1 MHTESKMS
9 APKRLELLDVVRFCA
24 VLMVLLFHYTFNG
37 IVNGKITSIEQL
49 SWLVGITK
57 YGYLGVEL
65 FFMISGYVIFFSAQS
80 GSASK
85 FAVSRAV
92 RLYPAYWFAVLFTAL
107 IAGLWGGDL
116 MTVTPLM
123 VVVNLTM
130 LQSFVG
136 VPDVD
141 GAYWTL
147 AYEIRFYA
155 AVFLVLL
162 MGWQRH
168 LRTIFLCWP
177 ILFCIA
183 LLLGQEHRPYAGGY
197 YCYFCAG
204 ALFAVLKDSVDWRVV
219 ASLSITFF
227 LCVTFSASKAGELT
241 IAKGSLY
248 SDLVIAALVTMFFV
262 LFALQNLKALQQA
275 SIPCSKVLGA
285 LTYPIYLVHAHFG
298 YILIN
303 QFATD
308 QNKFLLYPLLIALV
322 AAIAYAVNQFV
333 EVRGA
338 AFWRGAFAFT
348 VGRMIDAVQK
358 KVKSALP
365 QQRQRF

>member
-1 MHTESKMS
+1 MHTEVKRS

-37 IVNGKITSIEQL
+37 IANGKIASIGQVGG
-49 SWLVGITK
+49 LVEITK

-92 RLYPAYWFAVLFTAL
+92 RLYPAYWFAVLFTAFV
-107 IAGLWGGDL
+107 AGFWGGDL
-116 MTVTPLM
+116 MAVTPPM

-136 VPDVD
+136 VADVD

-147 AYEIRFYA
+147 AYEIRFYF

-162 MGWQRH
+162 MGWQRN

-177 ILFCIA
+177 ILFVIA
-183 LLLGQEHRPYAGGY
+183 LFLGQEHRPYAGGY

-204 ALFAVLKDSVDWRVV
+204 ALFAILRDRFDWRVV
-219 ASLSITFF
+219 ASLLITFF
-227 LCVTFSASKAGELT
+227 LCVNFSAGKAVELT
-241 IAKGSLY
+241 AAKGSLY
-248 SDLVIAALVTMFFV
+248 SGLVIAILVAMFFV
-262 LFALQNLKALQQA
+262 LFAIQNMKVLQQT
-275 SIPCSKVLGA
+275 SLPYSKALGA

-298 YILIN
+298 YIAIN
-303 QFATD
+303 HFASD
-308 QNKFLLYPLLIALV
+308 QNKFLVIPLLIAV
-322 AAIAYAVNQFV
+322 VISIAYALHRLV
-333 EVRGA
+333 EIRLA
-338 AFWRGAFAFT
+338 EFWRRAFALT
-348 VGRMIDAVQK
+348 VGRMVDVVQEK
-358 KVKSALP
+358 LKRALL
-365 QQRQRF
+365 QR